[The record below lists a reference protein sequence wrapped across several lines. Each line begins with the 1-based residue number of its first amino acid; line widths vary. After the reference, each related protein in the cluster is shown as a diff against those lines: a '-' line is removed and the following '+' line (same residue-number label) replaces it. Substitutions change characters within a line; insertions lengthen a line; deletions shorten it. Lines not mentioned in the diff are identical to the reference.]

1 VHNSQ
6 EWSSST
12 SDLSVINPTVL
23 TFGRYN
29 QALILNGHISR
40 LAYFP
45 TRKTDQELID
55 ITVDNKV
62 YPYGQAITNYPH
74 DLGALPAE
82 VTRYIDL
89 ENEYYANAAYDLN

>member
-1 VHNSQ
+1 MTGD
-6 EWSSST
+6 T
-12 SDLSVINPTVL
+12 SGGMPAGITQMDIGSGWTN
-23 TFGRYN
+23 GN
-29 QALILNGHISR
+29 QKLNGHITR

-55 ITVDNKV
+55 LTTDNRV
-62 YPYGQAITNYPH
+62 YPYGRAIKNYPH

-89 ENEYYANAAYDLN
+89 ENEYYANAEYDLN